1 MRPTTPHL
9 SSSSPDFRA
18 YARMQA
24 STASACLRKLS
35 DWANSVSKPHAES
48 RSFMVSYLF
57 SPGFCLVTLLYYVR
71 FCFCVAISLDIYR
84 HPPADY
90 AADYN
95 LTEFRQQGVASA
107 LATPTI

>member
-24 STASACLRKLS
+24 STASACLRRLS
-35 DWANSVSKPHAES
+35 DWVNSVSKPHAES

-57 SPGFCLVTLLYYVR
+57 SPGFRLVILFLLWEIL
-71 FCFCVAISLDIYR
+71 FLHGDFPL
-84 HPPADY
+84 HP
-90 AADYN
+90 
-95 LTEFRQQGVASA
+95 QASSRR
-107 LATPTI
+107 LRSRPRICRIF